1 MKNLSVDSMFSP
13 HCRFRKVYLLLLF
26 SAGRGLL
33 VVKTFY
39 LSAVLCEITSK
50 VIFFIC
56 GPSSTLRA
64 LYHRESDLENIP
76 PSVSGCSSS
85 ILPPTPLRLFG

>member
-26 SAGRGLL
+26 SAGKGLL

-39 LSAVLCEITSK
+39 LSALLCEITSK

-56 GPSSTLRA
+56 GTFLYTTSS
-64 LYHRESDLENIP
+64 
-76 PSVSGCSSS
+76 
-85 ILPPTPLRLFG
+85 LPQGIRFGKHST